1 MATRVDTSRAN
12 PPVVNVIPDYWER
25 ARADLCKRDR
35 ILRKIIP
42 QYDGLHLISRGD
54 PFVTLSRAIVGQQ
67 ISVRAAEAVWQR
79 LSETCPRMTPAT
91 MAKLANAEIAACGL
105 SKRKAEYLLDLA
117 DHFNTGQIHVASW
130 EGMDDEAIIAE
141 LTAIRGLGR
150 WTAEMFLIFNLLRP
164 NVFPVD
170 DIGLLKAISVHYFS
184 GEPVSRSEAREVG
197 ANWEPWRS
205 VGTWYMWRSL
215 DPVPVEY

>member
-1 MATRVDTSRAN
+1 MATRVDTARVN

-35 ILRKIIP
+35 ILRRIIP
-42 QYDGLHLISRGD
+42 QYEGLHLISRGD

-91 MAKLANAEIAACGL
+91 MAKLANVEIAACGL
-105 SKRKAEYLLDLA
+105 TKRKAEYLLDLA
-117 DHFNTGQIHVASW
+117 AHFNTDRIHVASW
-130 EGMDDEAIIAE
+130 EGMEDEAIIGE
-141 LTAIRGLGR
+141 LTAIRGIGR

-170 DIGLLKAISVHYFS
+170 DAGLLKAISVHYFS

>member
-1 MATRVDTSRAN
+1 MASRLEAM
-12 PPVVNVIPDYWER
+12 PGYWDD
-25 ARADLCKRDR
+25 AREDLCKRDR

-42 QYDGLHLISRGD
+42 KYEGLHLMSRGD

-67 ISVRAAEAVWQR
+67 ISVRAAEAVWGR
-79 LSETCPRMTPAT
+79 LQAACPRMTPAT
-91 MAKLANAEIAACGL
+91 MAKLTGDDIANCGL
-105 SKRKAEYLLDLA
+105 SKRKADYLLDLA
-117 DHFNTGQIHVASW
+117 NHFTTGQIHVASW
-130 EGMDDEAIIAE
+130 EGMDDESIIAE
-141 LTAIRGLGR
+141 LTAIRGIGR

-170 DIGLLKAISVHYFS
+170 DVGLLKAISVHYFS
-184 GEPVSRSEAREVG
+184 GEPVSRSEAREVS

-215 DPVPVEY
+215 DPLSVEY